1 MNRPTK
7 QKFLLGLLCVALVL
21 GNLSCT
27 KKSPEGSSGDLN
39 DSTKVLQ
46 QTADEYW
53 DYLQEESIYLRLKAG
68 LKITKLPDISYAY
81 AKTQQEK
88 AAAVLEKLNDVIPAD
103 LTHEDKLSFGVL
115 KWNLETAIEGLKYY
129 DLTFPVTPYASALP
143 LVHRVFTTYNFAAEQ
158 DLADYQVLLRQYAR
172 LIIQFQ
178 EKLSTQQEKGI
189 VLPKAELALVIP
201 FHKTFLKKGEQSLFF
216 VSQDRLGAW
225 ETQIVE
231 RFLKQ
236 VAAIVD
242 TEIYPALESLVAF
255 MSGDYLTHA
264 SETVGL
270 WQYPNGA
277 EYYRYLIKVNTT
289 LELTPEEIHQLGLE
303 NVTSNNQ
310 ELDKIRE
317 QVDFKGTLD
326 EFRNFLKTDQRF
338 FPSSAE
344 QIDAKL
350 NGYIAGMEKH
360 IDDYFLRKPKAP
372 YGVARL
378 APELEASMT
387 FGYYEPP
394 SQAKPKGTYYYNGS
408 NPEQRSL
415 LISEGLV
422 YHELV
427 PGHHFHVAA
436 QYENEDI
443 PAFRQETLY
452 NSFNEGWAEYASWLG
467 REMGL
472 FQDPYSLA
480 GRYMTDN
487 FFSVRLVVD
496 TGMNHLQWT
505 RDKAVQFMRDNLLES
520 DTQIHTETLRYS
532 SDIQAQALAYKLGS
546 LKMFELRKKTEAA
559 LGDRFDVRKFH
570 EAILGS
576 GSLPF
581 PILDKHIEWFIQQE
595 LK

>member
-1 MNRPTK
+1 MNIYSRAILV
-7 QKFLLGLLCVALVL
+7 FALLCLVWV
-21 GNLSCT
+21 
-27 KKSPEGSSGDLN
+27 SPACNKNSSDENPGAMN
-39 DSTKVLQ
+39 SSTKLLYQ
-46 QTADEYW
+46 AADDYWEY
-53 DYLQEESIYLRLKAG
+53 LLEESIYLRLKAG
-68 LKITKLPDISYAY
+68 LKITKLPDFSYAY
-81 AKTQQEK
+81 AQTQTEK
-88 AAAVLEKLNDVIPAD
+88 AQAVWEKLQAVIPTE
-103 LTHEDKLSFGVL
+103 LTHEDELSLGVL
-115 KWNLETAIEGLKYY
+115 QWNLETAVEGIKYY
-129 DLTFPVTPYASALP
+129 DLTCPVTPYASVLP
-143 LVHRVFTTYNFAAEQ
+143 LVHRVFTTFKFSEEQ
-158 DLADYQVLLRQYAR
+158 DLVDYQELLHQYAR
-172 LIIQFQ
+172 MITQFQ
-178 EKLSTQQEKGI
+178 EKLEAQFQKDI
-189 VLPKAELALVIP
+189 VLPKDELALVIP
-201 FHKTFLKKGEQSLFF
+201 FHLSFQKNGEQSLFF
-216 VSQDRLGAW
+216 VPQDRLAELG
-225 ETQIVE
+225 TQAVEQFQAQVIEIVNGD
-231 RFLKQ
+231 
-236 VAAIVD
+236 IN
-242 TEIYPALESLVAF
+242 PALENLVAF
-255 MSGDYLTHA
+255 MNGDYLSQA
-264 SETVGL
+264 PATVGL

-289 LELTPEEIHQLGLE
+289 LALSPEEIHQIGLA
-303 NVTSNNQ
+303 NVALNNQ
-310 ELDKIRE
+310 NLDKIRQ
-317 QVDFKGTLD
+317 QVGFSGTLK
-326 EFRNFLKTDQRF
+326 EFRNFLKTDKRF

-344 QIDAKL
+344 QIDNKL
-350 NGYIAGMEKH
+350 NGYIAGMEEH

-394 SQAKPKGTYYYNGS
+394 SQAKPRGTYYYNGS

-427 PGHHFHVAA
+427 PGHHFHIAA
-436 QYENEDI
+436 QYENQDI
-443 PAFRQETLY
+443 PAYRQETLY

-467 REMGL
+467 LEMGL

-505 RDKAVQFMRDNLLES
+505 RDKAVQFMRENLLES
-520 DTQIHTETLRYS
+520 DTQIHTESLRYS

-559 LGDRFDVRKFH
+559 LGDKFDVRKFH

-581 PILDKHIEWFIQQE
+581 AVLEKHIEWFIQQQLE
-595 LK
+595 